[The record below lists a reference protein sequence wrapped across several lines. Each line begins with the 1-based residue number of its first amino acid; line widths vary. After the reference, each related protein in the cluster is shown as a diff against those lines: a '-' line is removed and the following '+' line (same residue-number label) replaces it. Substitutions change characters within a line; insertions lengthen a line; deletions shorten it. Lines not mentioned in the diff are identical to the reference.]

1 MQRIGNKVSYIRKP
15 LAKYSLVS
23 AGLTAVSFL
32 FCGMAIGIACHAQGD
47 APHYAAALGF
57 CSLLTAGAA
66 AAYGIF
72 SFFEKEKNYLLAKI
86 CLGCSGTLM
95 FCWLVMI
102 LIS

>member
-47 APHYAAALGF
+47 APLYAAALGF
-57 CSLLTAGAA
+57 CSILTAGSA

-72 SFFEKEKNYLLAKI
+72 FF
-86 CLGCSGTLM
+86 
-95 FCWLVMI
+95 F
-102 LIS
+102 